1 MSKLKL
7 TGPALLFALFVSL
20 PALRDCF
27 VDHSLSTAAM
37 LIRVGLAVLFAMAG
51 VAVVSSVIDS
61 FRLQN
66 ILRRN
71 REEAA
76 EASGARRTDDERA
89 NH

>member
-7 TGPALLFALFVSL
+7 SGPALLLALFVSF
-20 PALRDCF
+20 PALRDCL
-27 VDHSLSTAAM
+27 VDHTLSTDVM
-37 LIRVGLAVLFAMAG
+37 LIRVALAVLFAMVG

-66 ILRRN
+66 LLRIR

-76 EASGARRTDDERA
+76 AAASARRTDDEPAKR
-89 NH
+89 